1 VFTAGIMTIIHQKR
15 LSIIKS
21 DFISNMT
28 HELKTPL
35 ATISLAA
42 DTINNSKVIIAPD
55 RIKYFT
61 GIIKEENQR
70 MNGHIERVLQ
80 MALLDKDEF
89 KLKKCTLNLVETVLE
104 QGEYISLSV
113 AEKGGTLDVDI
124 EEDILNIEADKL
136 QIQSLLTNLLDNAL
150 KYAEQAPEIRIK
162 LVRDAEFAVLSVQD
176 NGIGIS
182 PKAQKKI
189 FDRFYR
195 VTEGDL
201 HTVKGFGLGLSFVKA
216 ITEAHGGSVSVE
228 STVGKGSTFFVR
240 LPLISENA

>member
-1 VFTAGIMTIIHQKR
+1 VFTAGIMTIIQQKR

-42 DTINNSKVIIAPD
+42 DTINSSSVLQAPD
-55 RIKYFT
+55 KIKYFT

-89 KLKKCTLNLVETVLE
+89 RLKKCTVNLVEVVLE

-113 AEKGGTLDVDI
+113 AEKGGKLEVDI
-124 EEDILNIEADKL
+124 QEDILEIEADKL

-150 KYAEQAPEIRIK
+150 KYADSAPEIMIK
-162 LVRDAEFAVLSVQD
+162 LVREGNFAVLSVKD

-182 PKAQKKI
+182 AKAQKKI

-195 VTEGDL
+195 VTDGDL

-216 ITEAHGGSVSVE
+216 ITEAHGGNVSVE
-228 STVGKGSTFFVR
+228 STIGKGSIFNIS